1 MLQYILQFMIAFHSS
16 PLCVFTSSRYERE
29 SFNSSVYT
37 FTVSAIYCQSDVS
50 NPTITPAEMV
60 LLANMSNARNC
71 IAEMY
76 AYGPRCICLFTIST
90 LLYHKSLLFVIT
102 KHYSQACHRLI
113 THSDIIFLYYIV
125 FNYPFLLA
133 GFTFK
138 LIQTDGRP
146 FSESKR

>member
-1 MLQYILQFMIAFHSS
+1 MFGKWNCLPLAMCTPLELSGFNYSISYQMLQYILQFMIAFHSS

-76 AYGPRCICLFTIST
+76 AYGPHCICLFTIST
-90 LLYHKSLLFVIT
+90 LLYHKSLLFVLNIIV
-102 KHYSQACHRLI
+102 KHVTVSSHIL
-113 THSDIIFLYYIV
+113 T
-125 FNYPFLLA
+125 
-133 GFTFK
+133 
-138 LIQTDGRP
+138 
-146 FSESKR
+146 